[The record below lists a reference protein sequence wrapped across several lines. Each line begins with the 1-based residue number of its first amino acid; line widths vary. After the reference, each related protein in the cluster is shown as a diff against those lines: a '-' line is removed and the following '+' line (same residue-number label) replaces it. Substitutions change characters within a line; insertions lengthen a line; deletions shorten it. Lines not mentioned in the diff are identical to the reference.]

1 MNNLIDVTKFGAKPG
16 GTDCTLAVLN
26 ALEACRAV
34 SDPILR
40 FPKGVWHFYPQYAQE
55 NYYAMSNN
63 SSGVKRCALPI
74 INFKNLTV
82 SGEDSIFIMHGIIT
96 GVIVSGSQ
104 NISLN
109 NFSIDW
115 EHPFYT
121 QGEVKAATNDFFD
134 VQLPKNPHWEVK
146 NEVLWLAEE
155 GWRFPFAYFLEFDAT
170 TRAPAYK
177 VKDNAGSPW
186 NLKRRVEELK
196 DGIIRIHTPM
206 TTPPKINNLI
216 VLRAGDRFAPGLF
229 FENNKNIL
237 CNSITIHHA
246 SGMGFIAQK
255 CEDMTLSQCA
265 VTPSGNRVYSTCA
278 DATHFVNCRGLIKI
292 EDSKFESQLDDPI
305 NIHGIYV
312 KVKEN
317 SGNGILVLQLAH
329 EAQVGVSVFA
339 EGERVRFIRQN
350 TLLPIAESIIKN
362 VRILNPDCMQITFD
376 QIPTDLAIGDC
387 VENLAWVPDVII
399 RGCIARRNRARGILI
414 TSAGKVLIE
423 KNLFS
428 TSGSAIKI
436 SGDANRWFESGQVR
450 DILIQ
455 NNEFRD
461 CLYCNRDNAVIDI
474 DPEIEEL
481 GHGHYH
487 QNIRIENN
495 QFNTFDTPI
504 LYARSVDGLVFKK
517 NTITKTDTYAP
528 WRTSNPSIEVIDC
541 INVDVQKNTGV
552 ISYEL
557 DGKKLA
563 VKNKK
568 LK

>member
-1 MNNLIDVTKFGAKPG
+1 MSKIINVTDFGAKPG
-16 GTDCTLAVLN
+16 GPDCTLAVFN
-26 ALEACRAV
+26 ALEACR
-34 SDPILR
+34 SISEPILW
-40 FPKGVWHFYPQYAQE
+40 FPKGNWHFYPEFARESYFAI
-55 NYYAMSNN
+55 SNN
-63 SSGVKRCALPI
+63 TSGLKRCALPI

-82 SGEDSIFIMHGIIT
+82 SGEGSTFIMHGIIT

-104 NISLN
+104 NITLS

-121 QGEVKAATNDFFD
+121 QGLVKSATKDYFD
-134 VQLPKNPHWEVK
+134 VQLPQNPHWEVI
-146 NEVLWLAEE
+146 NEELWLEEE
-155 GWRFPFAYFLEFDAT
+155 GWRFPFVYFLEFDAV

-196 DGIIRIHTPM
+196 DGIIRVHVPM

-216 VLRAGDRFAPGLF
+216 VLRAGDRYAPGLF
-229 FENNKNIL
+229 FENNKNIV
-237 CNSITIHHA
+237 CNNITVHHA

-255 CEDMTLSQCA
+255 CENMSLNQCA
-265 VTPSGNRVYSTCA
+265 VMPSGNRVFSTCA

-312 KVKEN
+312 RVKEN
-317 SGNGILVLQLAH
+317 YGNGSLLLQLAH

-339 EGERVRFIRQN
+339 TGERVRFIRQN

-362 VRILNPDCMQITFD
+362 VKILSPDCMQVTFD
-376 QIPTDLAIGDC
+376 QIPPDLALGDC
-387 VENLAWVPDVII
+387 VENLEWFPYVII
-399 RGCIARRNRARGILI
+399 RGCVARRNRARGVLI

-461 CLYCNRDNAVIDI
+461 CLYCDRDSAVIDI

-487 QNIRIENN
+487 HHIRIENN
-495 QFNTFDTPI
+495 QFHTFDTPI
-504 LYARSVDGLVFKK
+504 LYARSVDGLVFKE
-517 NTITKTDTYAP
+517 NTITKTETYVP
-528 WRTSNPSIEVIDC
+528 WRSSKSAIEVIDC
-541 INVDVQKNTGV
+541 VNVEVQKNIGL
-552 ISYEL
+552 ISYEF
-557 DGKKLA
+557 DGKKQ
-563 VKNKK
+563 
-568 LK
+568 